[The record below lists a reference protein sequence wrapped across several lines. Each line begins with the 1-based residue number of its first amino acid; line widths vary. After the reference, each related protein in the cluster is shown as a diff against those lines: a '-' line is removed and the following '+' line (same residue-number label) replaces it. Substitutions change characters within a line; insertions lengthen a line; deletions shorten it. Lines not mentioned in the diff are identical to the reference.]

1 MARLKDYFV
10 MTRHERAGSIVIAIV
25 MVAVIAITCA
35 LRNCTAYSVA
45 QHTDTTAV
53 SKFMQQADSLQRS
66 TAVAPAKRHHKGNG
80 STKPRKKQPQH
91 TSKPDQDRRIE
102 PVPQF

>member
-1 MARLKDYFV
+1 

-91 TSKPDQDRRIE
+91 TRKPHQDRRIE

>member
-1 MARLKDYFV
+1 

-53 SKFMQQADSLQRS
+53 SKFMQQADTLQRS
-66 TAVAPAKRHHKGNG
+66 TPLAPAKRHHKGNG

-91 TSKPDQDRRIE
+91 TRKPHQDRRIE

>member
-1 MARLKDYFV
+1 

-80 STKPRKKQPQH
+80 STKPRKKHPQH
-91 TSKPDQDRRIE
+91 TRKPHQDRRIE

>member
-1 MARLKDYFV
+1 

-35 LRNCTAYSVA
+35 LRNSTADSVA
-45 QHTDTTAV
+45 QHTDTAAV
-53 SKFMQQADSLQRS
+53 SQFMQQADSLQRS
-66 TAVAPAKRHHKGNG
+66 TAVAPAKRHTKSKG
-80 STKPRKKQPQH
+80 SAKPRKKHPQH
-91 TSKPDQDRRIE
+91 TRKPYQDRRIE

>member
-1 MARLKDYFV
+1 

-25 MVAVIAITCA
+25 MVAVIALTCA

-91 TSKPDQDRRIE
+91 TRKPHQDRRIE

>member
-1 MARLKDYFV
+1 

-91 TSKPDQDRRIE
+91 TRKPHQDQRIE

>member
-1 MARLKDYFV
+1 
-10 MTRHERAGSIVIAIV
+10 MTRHERAGSIVIDIV

-91 TSKPDQDRRIE
+91 TRKPHQDRRIE